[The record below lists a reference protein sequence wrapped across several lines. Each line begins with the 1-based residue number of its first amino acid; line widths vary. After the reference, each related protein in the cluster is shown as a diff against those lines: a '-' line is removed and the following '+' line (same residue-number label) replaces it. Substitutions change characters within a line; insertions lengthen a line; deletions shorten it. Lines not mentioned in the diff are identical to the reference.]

1 MSLAA
6 ESATSLYGA
15 FRLARFDPHGMNY
28 FNAGPSGFWRSFWAA
43 VIIAPF
49 YAVLLAT
56 AYPSLETSHDPVR
69 FALVEGIAYVMA
81 WVAYPLVMAWVTRQ
95 LDRFDYFIGYI
106 VAYNW
111 AAVLQN
117 ALFIPINILWVTG
130 ALPPDVSFMLWLIV
144 FSLILAYL
152 WFIART
158 ALALAP
164 MAAASIVGIDLV
176 LNVIISAIANSMR

>member
-6 ESATSLYGA
+6 ESAISLYGA
-15 FRLARFDPHGMNY
+15 FRLARFDPHGMRC
-28 FNAGPSGFWRSFWAA
+28 FNIAPRGFWRSFSAA
-43 VIIAPF
+43 VIVAPF
-49 YAVLLAT
+49 YAMLLAT
-56 AYPSLETSHDPVR
+56 AYPALEGTRGPVR
-69 FALVEGIAYVMA
+69 FALAEGIAYVVA
-81 WVAYPLVMAWVTRQ
+81 WVAYPLVMAWLTQQ
-95 LDRFDYFIGYI
+95 LDRFDRFIGYI

-117 ALFIPINILWVTG
+117 AVIIPINMLWITGTLQPDFGFLLWVI
-130 ALPPDVSFMLWLIV
+130 A

-164 MAAASIVGIDLV
+164 MAAASIVGIDVV
-176 LNVIISAIANSMR
+176 LNLMISTIAHGMR

>member
-15 FRLARFDPHGMNY
+15 FRLARFDPHGMDY
-28 FNAGPSGFWRSFWAA
+28 FNAGPAGFWRSFWAA
-43 VIIAPF
+43 VIVAPF
-49 YAVLLAT
+49 YAMLLAT
-56 AYPSLETSHDPVR
+56 AYPSLETSGEPLR
-69 FALVEGIAYVMA
+69 FALAEGIAYVMA
-81 WVAYPLVMAWVTRQ
+81 WTAYPLAMAWVTRQ
-95 LDRFDYFIGYI
+95 LDRFQYFIGYI

-117 ALFIPINILWVTG
+117 AVFIPINMLWIAGV
-130 ALPPDVSFMLWLIV
+130 LPPDIGFMLWLIA

-176 LNVIISAIANSMR
+176 LNVMISTVANSMR

>member
-6 ESATSLYGA
+6 EAASSLYGA
-15 FRLARFDPHGMNY
+15 FRLARLDPHGMRY
-28 FNAGPSGFWRSFWAA
+28 FNVGPAGFWRSFWAA
-43 VIIAPF
+43 AIVAPF
-49 YAVLLAT
+49 YAMLLAA
-56 AYPSLETSHDPVR
+56 AYPSLETRGQPLR
-69 FALVEGIAYVMA
+69 FALAEAIAYVIA

-95 LDRFDYFIGYI
+95 LDRFEYFIRYI
-106 VAYNW
+106 GAYNW

-117 ALFIPINILWVTG
+117 ALFIPINMLWVTEV
-130 ALPPDVSFMLWLIV
+130 LPPDVGFVLWLIA

-152 WFIART
+152 WFIARV

-176 LNVIISAIANSMR
+176 LNVLISVVGNSMR